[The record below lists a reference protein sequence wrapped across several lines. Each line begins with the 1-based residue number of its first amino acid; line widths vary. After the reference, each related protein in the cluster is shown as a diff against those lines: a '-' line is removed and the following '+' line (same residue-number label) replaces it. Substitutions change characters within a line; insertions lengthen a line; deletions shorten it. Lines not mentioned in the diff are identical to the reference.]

1 MCWIA
6 LDITDEPMPSST
18 GEYGGERQLDRMYND
33 DSRDDGCQLSSVLSV
48 WVRVLMMII
57 LDRVPDNVARAWTRN
72 EYGAGSLAGQGLSWV
87 L

>member
-1 MCWIA
+1 
-6 LDITDEPMPSST
+6 MPSST

-48 WVRVLMMII
+48 LVRVLMMII